1 MNVRDS
7 QTRVRGIPMDPYGYA
22 NVRPGNHT
30 LSGST
35 LRVLSHH
42 ARGESSK
49 RPAGSSQDDERQER
63 QLAGPSR
70 RFQVLDGADSRFR
83 RSYPGFSCGFLR
95 VEPTWSRPFGDP
107 PHVSEI

>member
-1 MNVRDS
+1 
-7 QTRVRGIPMDPYGYA
+7 MDPYGYA

-49 RPAGSSQDDERQER
+49 RAMESGSSDREQER
-63 QLAGPSR
+63 QL
-70 RFQVLDGADSRFR
+70 VGA
-83 RSYPGFSCGFLR
+83 
-95 VEPTWSRPFGDP
+95 
-107 PHVSEI
+107 